1 MLQMFHRVYQMIQNF
16 KFYIAVV
23 LCHQALFSLIKRP
36 QLNALDLN
44 DIEYFVVLLFI
55 SWKIKKGFRKHQY
68 NIDQLNDFEQLWI

>member
-44 DIEYFVVLLFI
+44 NCNFNHEHKISAEIQAIEMT
-55 SWKIKKGFRKHQY
+55 
-68 NIDQLNDFEQLWI
+68 

>member
-44 DIEYFVVLLFI
+44 NIEYFVVLLFI
-55 SWKIKKGFRKHQY
+55 S
-68 NIDQLNDFEQLWI
+68 